1 MGGHVSREGHPASL
15 GSLGKCF
22 LRKRHL
28 SSDGRGG
35 GRNSK
40 SGAPSTAEAPFAQHG
55 PCVENLAKCF
65 QPAFPLFA
73 LAVGFS

>member
-1 MGGHVSREGHPASL
+1 MASEL
-15 GSLGKCF
+15 N
-22 LRKRHL
+22 
-28 SSDGRGG
+28 SDRRGG

-40 SGAPSTAEAPFAQHG
+40 SGAPSTAEAQFAEHG

-65 QPAFPLFA
+65 QPALPLFA